1 MKPSAPGSVQ
11 INVHKESLH
20 FSCAHFTIFSKNRRE
35 NLHGHNYRVRAVAT
49 GKISDN
55 GLCFDYNILK
65 SILAEHCERLD
76 EHILIPTQSPYLQ
89 IMEET
94 EHYRLKFADEFML
107 LCKRDVVLIN
117 IRNITVEELA
127 RWFLQQLLEDSRF
140 TSLSIQQFTL
150 SIASGPSEHASVTW
164 SNQQ

>member
-1 MKPSAPGSVQ
+1 MKPSTLESVQ
-11 INVHKESLH
+11 IKVHKESLH

-35 NLHGHNYRVRAVAT
+35 NLHGHNYQVRTVAT
-49 GKISDN
+49 GTINDN

-89 IMEET
+89 ISEET
-94 EHYRLKFADEFML
+94 EHYRLTLADKFML
-107 LCKRDVVLIN
+107 LCKQDVMLID
-117 IRNITVEELA
+117 IRNVTVEELA
-127 RWFLQQLLEDSRF
+127 RWFMQQLLEDSRF
-140 TSLSIQQFTL
+140 ISMPIQQFTL
-150 SIASGPSEHASVTW
+150 SIASGPSEHATVTW